1 MALGNLEV
9 VDPSVLLDDTEWCLV
24 CFVLHEI
31 PSLQFQE
38 EVEVAVDQIVLHL
51 SDHHSS
57 DLPFA
62 GHQSFQSEKAFLDL
76 PWKAS
81 YSATYFFPFP
91 EDSLPF
97 G

>member
-1 MALGNLEV
+1 MALGNLDV

-31 PSLQFQE
+31 LSLQFRE
-38 EVEVAVDQIVLHL
+38 EVEVDQIDLHL

-62 GHQSFQSEKAFLDL
+62 AHQSFQSEKAFLDL
-76 PWKAS
+76 PWNPS
-81 YSATYFFPFP
+81 YSATYSFPFP
-91 EDSLPF
+91 EGILPF
-97 G
+97 D

>member
-1 MALGNLEV
+1 LVLGKVEV

-31 PSLQFQE
+31 LSLQFRE

-57 DLPFA
+57 GLPFA
-62 GHQSFQSEKAFLDL
+62 GHQSSQSEKAFLDL
-76 PWKAS
+76 PWDPS
-81 YSATYFFPFP
+81 YSATYSFPFP
-91 EDSLPF
+91 EGILPF